1 MRKIIVF
8 RVENV
13 LVKDYDE
20 MGMWELRMKKWV
32 REMVKKECGVDM
44 NDEKD
49 LEGMKKRV
57 EELERMYG
65 DIGDLEMMI
74 GMRNVGKRIRGVEED
89 REKMMEEMRRKFID
103 DSFEKRKIVVREDL
117 MDLERVGRIVDGMR
131 MIYVSG
137 LGKMRVCR
145 LLLNN
150 GLKDFEVL
158 ERVEEIGEVDKSDVV
173 MFGDEG
179 DLERLNEMDMRCV
192 VGVKDLWREIG
203 LKKVG

>member
-74 GMRNVGKRIRGVEED
+74 GMRNVVKKIRGVEED
-89 REKMMEEMRRKFID
+89 REKMMGEMRRKFID

-173 MFGDEG
+173 MFGDER

-192 VGVKDLWREIG
+192 VGVKDLWKEIG